1 MGRANAYR
9 EKVKESLTE
18 VTVPSGAVFTVRD
31 FNPEG
36 WLMTGCAPESIVQ
49 TFLEVQKKGGEL
61 GTQELLEDPG
71 TLPRLGDLM
80 RHAVAYC
87 SVDPVIKI
95 AGAKEDELA
104 GDEILFGDL
113 QHLWMHLTKQLP
125 SSTVQTET
133 EEVSA
138 EAVHTFRKGE

>member
-9 EKVKESLTE
+9 EKVRESLTE

-49 TFLEVQKKGGEL
+49 TFLEVQKKGEL
-61 GTQELLEDPG
+61 GMEQMLTEPG
-71 TLPRLGDLM
+71 TFPRLGELM
-80 RHAVAYC
+80 KHAIAYC
-87 SVDPVIKI
+87 AVDPVVKI
-95 AGAKEDELA
+95 AGATEDELA
-104 GDEILFGDL
+104 ADEMLFGDI
-113 QHLWMHLTKQLP
+113 QHLWMHITKQLP
-125 SSTVQTET
+125 TSTVRTET

-138 EAVHTFRKGE
+138 EAVHTFRQGE